1 MGLLQLPS
9 PSIERFLPSAVGV
22 IDEAVEGDCRG
33 RIRYGGTCWFAR
45 PYITDLGLTF
55 AIGQL
60 VQILGRQGN
69 TLLILP
75 SSEQLLGA

>member
-1 MGLLQLPS
+1 M
-9 PSIERFLPSAVGV
+9 ERFKRPVFGV
-22 IDEAVEGDCRG
+22 IDEAVEGDRPG

-45 PYITDLGLTF
+45 PYIADLGLTF
-55 AIGQL
+55 AIGQP

>member
-1 MGLLQLPS
+1 MGFLQLPPPPIEWF
-9 PSIERFLPSAVGV
+9 PSSAVGV
-22 IDEAVEGDCRG
+22 IDEAVEGDCPG
-33 RIRYGGTCWFAR
+33 RIRYGGTHWFAR
-45 PYITDLGLTF
+45 SYTADLGLTF
-55 AIGQL
+55 VVGQP